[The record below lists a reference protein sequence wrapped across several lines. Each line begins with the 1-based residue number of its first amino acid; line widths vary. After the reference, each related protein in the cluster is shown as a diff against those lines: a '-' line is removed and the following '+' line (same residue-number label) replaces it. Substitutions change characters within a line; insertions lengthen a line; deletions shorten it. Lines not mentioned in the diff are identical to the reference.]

1 VLRARRILAFVD
13 LDAAFGPSQDR
24 FAATRTLR
32 DVAGSHGTVVW
43 WSSKTRVELQQLQSQ
58 MAVTDPFVCE
68 SGAAVLIP
76 DACVP
81 AGLPH
86 ARRIGGFHLVEFGK
100 QYSEV
105 VRALHR
111 AAGHARVQIVGF
123 NEMSIADVA
132 RECRLT
138 LLEAQLAKNREYEE
152 PFRFVT
158 EGASARARL
167 LKAFRAAR
175 LRCTTVGRYE
185 HGGAFV
191 DTRRVV
197 GSLSSLWHNGGYPPL
212 TVGFSTDS
220 RGLFDAVDLPILMSE
235 RTMPGTSDVAER
247 ATQMAQILEQ
257 IVHTGEA
264 PTASRSAT

>member
-1 VLRARRILAFVD
+1 
-13 LDAAFGPSQDR
+13 
-24 FAATRTLR
+24 
-32 DVAGSHGTVVW
+32 
-43 WSSKTRVELQQLQSQ
+43 

-105 VRALHR
+105 VRALHL